1 MLFIHKKRQKSIKKS
16 LTLVDGYRHTYQVGG
31 DRGGSGGGLRE
42 RMVRKV
48 LVRNHG
54 NVSEAARVL
63 GISRQTVRRARDGGL
78 DDLSRRPH
86 RSPRKTSDAFEG
98 LVVAEGK
105 RTGFRYRRLSSYLQR
120 KYGLVF
126 SEDTVRA
133 ILRRNQVKRHTRRA
147 ATGHV
152 RHLYDYEALIPFRE
166 LQLDTKHLLDKGA
179 LAPEVY
185 AHMNQYGLPRY
196 EWHIMPEVA
205 L

>member
-1 MLFIHKKRQKSIKKS
+1 MISYHD
-16 LTLVDGYRHTYQVGG
+16 V
-31 DRGGSGGGLRE
+31 RE
-42 RMVRKV
+42 VSPCKARELVRKV

-54 NVSEAARVL
+54 NVSEVARVL
-63 GISRQTVRRARDGGL
+63 GISRHTVRRARDGGL

-86 RSPRKTSDAFEG
+86 HSPRKTPDEFEG
-98 LVVAEGK
+98 LIVAEEK

-120 KYGLVF
+120 KYGLLF

-133 ILRRNQVKRHTRRA
+133 ILRRNQVTKRRRRA
-147 ATGHV
+147 ASGQN

-166 LQLDTKHLLDKGA
+166 LQLDAKYLLDKGT
-179 LAPEVY
+179 LAQEVY
-185 AHMNQYGLPRY
+185 DHIKQHGLPSF